1 MKRWKGW
8 GDPEKNY
15 PIPDSGKDYL
25 IQILGSSQ
33 NLPDISEPEIIESTP
48 PSRLG
53 NIDFISTEAMD
64 RIRHSCGQ
72 SLPDWIRIHA
82 GTIPRVTDG
91 VSYPQ
96 THEEIKK
103 VIKFAQDNQIVL
115 IPYGGGTSVVG
126 HINPPKTDKP
136 VLTLDLSRM
145 NQLLGMDETSRI
157 ATFQAGIR
165 GPEIE
170 SVLNKAGYTLGH
182 FPQSFEFSTLGG
194 WIASRSCGQQ
204 SYYYGRIE
212 NLFRGGHLITPVGDL
227 NLQPVPASSAGP
239 DLKQFI
245 LGSEG
250 RLGIISQAI
259 VQVVPLPEFEEFYG
273 IFFKDWEAGLSAVRE
288 ITHNRVQ
295 VSMLRLSDAQETL
308 TTLILS
314 GKDNIVRA
322 ASTGLSAFGFGEQKC
337 LLILGVTGEK
347 NIASTARKS
356 ALQICRKH
364 GGLNTGSFIGKS
376 WQKSRFLT
384 PYLRNSL
391 WEAGYALDTLET
403 AVTWDRL
410 TLLKKKIM
418 SAISRAGEDRNLR
431 ILVFGHL
438 SHVYQTGG
446 SIYITYLFRRS
457 PEPEENLEIWEE
469 IKSAASKEI
478 IVGGGTISHQHG
490 VGNDHKEY
498 FVQEIGS
505 LGVNFLHH
513 SNKFFDHDN
522 ILNPHV
528 LIDPENKETVQTND
542 LGID

>member
-8 GDPEKNY
+8 GDSEKSY
-15 PIPDSGKDYL
+15 PIPDSGKDFL
-25 IQILGSSQ
+25 IQKLGSSQ
-33 NLPDISEPEIIESTP
+33 NLPDISEAESIAAIP
-48 PSRLG
+48 PSRLE
-53 NIDFISTEAMD
+53 NIDFISTD
-64 RIRHSCGQ
+64 SLGRIRHSCGQ
-72 SLPDWIRIHA
+72 SLPDWININA
-82 GTIPRVTDG
+82 GIIPRVADG

-96 THEEIKK
+96 TNEEIKAR
-103 VIKFAQDNQIVL
+103 IKFAQDNQIVL

-126 HINPPKTDKP
+126 HINPPKTEGP

-145 NQLLGMDETSRI
+145 NQLLEMDETSRL

-170 SVLNKAGYTLGH
+170 GALNKVGYTLGH

-204 SYYYGRIE
+204 SYFYGRIE
-212 NLFRGGHLITPVGDL
+212 NLFRGGQVITPVGDL

-239 DLKQFI
+239 DLKQLI

-250 RLGIISQAI
+250 RLGIISQAT

-273 IFFKDWEAGLSAVRE
+273 IFFKQWEDGLSAVRE
-288 ITHNRVQ
+288 IAQKRIQ
-295 VSMLRLSDAQETL
+295 VSMLRLSDAQETR
-308 TTLILS
+308 TTLMLS
-314 GKDNIVRA
+314 GKDHIVRA
-322 ASTGLSAFGFGEQKC
+322 ASTGLNALGFGEQKC

-347 NIASTARKS
+347 NAASTARKS
-356 ALQICRKH
+356 ALHICRKH

-376 WQKSRFLT
+376 WQQSRFLT

-403 AVTWDRL
+403 AVTWDKL
-410 TLLKKKIM
+410 TLLKKNIM
-418 SAISRAGEDRNLR
+418 SAISRSGEERNLR

-457 PEPEENLEIWEE
+457 PEPEENLEHWET
-469 IKSAASKEI
+469 IKSAASEEI
-478 IVGGGTISHQHG
+478 VVGGGTISHQHG
-490 VGNDHKEY
+490 VGVDHKKY
-498 FVQEIGS
+498 LTQEIDS

-513 SNKFFDHDN
+513 SGKFFDHDN
-522 ILNPHV
+522 ILNPDV
-528 LIDPENKETVQTND
+528 LIDPVRNETVQTKD
-542 LGID
+542 LRFE